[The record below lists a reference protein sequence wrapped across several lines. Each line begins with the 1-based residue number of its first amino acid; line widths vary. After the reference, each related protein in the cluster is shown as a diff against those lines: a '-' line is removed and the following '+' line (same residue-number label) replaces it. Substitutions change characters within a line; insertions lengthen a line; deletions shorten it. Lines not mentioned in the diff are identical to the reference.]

1 MKKIA
6 KYFFKICLFIYWT
19 VRNLL
24 EDKKIYDYTIRPS
37 SKIGKKVMIRSGNEI
52 GNIEIGD
59 YSYISGPRSYIEDAI
74 IGKYCSIARQV
85 TIGVSGHNYN
95 WVTTSPIIT
104 STKYGFINK
113 DIPEP
118 QKGIPVIGNDV
129 WVGMNAIIMRGVR
142 IGDGAVIAAG
152 SIVTSDVLPY
162 SIVAGVPAKHLK
174 FRFEE
179 EEITML
185 LEMRWWDWTNEKIK
199 ARIND
204 FYSVDSLIKNY
215 SQQE

>member
-6 KYFFKICLFIYWT
+6 KYIYRIYLFIYWT

-52 GNIEIGD
+52 GNIAIGD
-59 YSYISGPRSYIEDAI
+59 FSYISGPRSYIEDAI

-85 TIGVSGHNYN
+85 VIGVSGHNYN

-104 STKYGFINK
+104 SAKYGFINK
-113 DIPEP
+113 DVPEP
-118 QKGIPVIGNDV
+118 QKGIPIIGNDV
-129 WVGMNAIIMRGVR
+129 WVGMNVIIMRGVK

-162 SIVAGVPAKHLK
+162 SIVAGIPAKHQK
-174 FRFEE
+174 FRFADDK
-179 EEITML
+179 IKML
-185 LEMRWWDWTNEKIK
+185 LEMQWWDWSIEKIK
-199 ARIND
+199 SQIPD
-204 FYSVDSLIKNY
+204 LYSVDTFIKNY